1 MMANE
6 GMPTCGY
13 GDTGEYVSQ
22 AQRALRRTPDTA
34 LAVDGIFGP
43 KTEVSTKR
51 FQQSAGLPPTGT
63 VDEATW
69 KALPDGNPMPILK
82 EGAKGDVVRALQ
94 TALTMGAFGLWE
106 EPPQGVDGM
115 FGADTTASGR
125 GFLGGVR
132 RLGFPNGGGRAA
144 PAPGLGRVGLPPL
157 PADRRPPV
165 RGNGCRDGGGGRGAW
180 EVLAGAPLA
189 VPEPGPARP
198 ALPHRRPGRTGPRRR
213 GDRRRPG
220 DAPVLRSGARR
231 LPRRDAQ
238 RRQRDADVLRQRV
251 AAPRRVRA
259 A

>member
-63 VDEATW
+63 VDDATW

-94 TALTMGAFGLWE
+94 TALTMGAFGLLE
-106 EPPQGVDGM
+106 KTPQGVDGM
-115 FGADTTASGR
+115 FGSNTTASVRAFQQWAG
-125 GFLGGVR
+125 LTVDGVVGQKTWDASMS
-132 RLGFPNGGGRAA
+132 LEFM
-144 PAPGLGRVGLPPL
+144 VGLQNTVGVE
-157 PADRRPPV
+157 PV
-165 RGNGCRDGGGGRGAW
+165 A
-180 EVLAGAPLA
+180 
-189 VPEPGPARP
+189 EP
-198 ALPHRRPGRTGPRRR
+198 
-213 GDRRRPG
+213 
-220 DAPVLRSGARR
+220 
-231 LPRRDAQ
+231 
-238 RRQRDADVLRQRV
+238 
-251 AAPRRVRA
+251 
-259 A
+259 